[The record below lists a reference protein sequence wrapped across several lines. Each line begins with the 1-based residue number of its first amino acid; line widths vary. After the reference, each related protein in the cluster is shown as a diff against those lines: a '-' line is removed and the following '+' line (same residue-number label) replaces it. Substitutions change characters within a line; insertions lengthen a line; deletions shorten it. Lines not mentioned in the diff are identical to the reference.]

1 MKFKGLIKAVAKK
14 IPVRIIGVVLLMFW
28 GYILLHDIFGGTLLE
43 HESSDSYT
51 LQAKAWTEGDN
62 IIRDGEDYTWLELA
76 VYEDDYYVS
85 FPPVPT
91 VFWLPFIKHFGEE
104 TPNNLFVA
112 LYTIIAFI
120 GAYKACRAS
129 GMDEKESV
137 FWSLFSIM
145 ATNIIDISA
154 NGGVW
159 YQAQTLNIAFVLWAI
174 YCAMKNRRV
183 LSMVL
188 LALSVGCRPF
198 SAIFI
203 PIFIIFYYRKDSAVG
218 SGGKPV
224 RIMLGYWKII
234 LPVIVI
240 GAAYMVYNY
249 VRFDNPFEFGHNYLP
264 GLTKVGEKQF
274 GFVYL
279 KENLNN
285 IFCRPVKINSK
296 LALEYPM
303 FEGFMFY
310 IGNPI
315 LILWYI
321 QLIRDILK
329 KKVTVAMA
337 ALSFGFALNLFLLCM
352 HNTFGVYQF
361 GARYTVDLLPYVF
374 FYLLLTGKRKPNLA
388 EQLLCAFGLMFNIYG
403 AIVTRMYTK
412 I

>member
-1 MKFKGLIKAVAKK
+1 MLKK
-14 IPVRIIGVVLLMFW
+14 IPVRIIGVVLIMAC

-51 LQAKAWTEGDN
+51 LQAKAWTEGDVQ
-62 IIRDGEDYTWLELA
+62 IREGEKYTWLELA
-76 VYEDDYYVS
+76 IYEGNYYVS
-85 FPPVPT
+85 FPPVPS
-91 VFWLPFIKHFGEE
+91 VFCLPFIKHFKEE
-104 TPNNLFVA
+104 TPNNFFVA
-112 LYTIIAFI
+112 IYTIVAFI

-129 GMDEKESV
+129 GMNEKESV
-137 FWSLFSIM
+137 FWSLFAIM
-145 ATNIIDISA
+145 ATNIIDISS

-174 YCAMKNRRV
+174 YFAMKNMR
-183 LSMVL
+183 LNSMFM

-203 PIFIIFYYRKDSAVG
+203 PIFLVYFYRKDIEGG
-218 SGGKPV
+218 SDRKPLG
-224 RIMLGYWKII
+224 ILLGYWKII
-234 LPVIVI
+234 IPVIVI

-249 VRFDNPFEFGHNYLP
+249 VRFDNPFEFGHKYLP
-264 GLTKVGEKQF
+264 GLAESGEKQF
-274 GFVYL
+274 GFCYL
-279 KENLNN
+279 RENLYN
-285 IFCRPVKINSK
+285 ILCRPVKITSK

-315 LILWYI
+315 LIVWYI

-329 KKVTVAMA
+329 KKVTLTMA
-337 ALSFGFALNLFLLCM
+337 AISFGFALNLFLLCM

-403 AIVTRMYTK
+403 AVVTRLYTK